1 MFRPQNPPEKLSED
15 QIEELKEAFSLF
27 DTNGDGT
34 ITSSELGTVLRSL
47 GKNVSDA
54 EVEELLKEVSVDHE
68 GMIHFPDFVA
78 MMSIRLRDF
87 NSEDEL
93 KEAFRMFDRNGDGMI
108 SADEL
113 RLALQSFGEQLADEE
128 IEELLREADI
138 NCDGQ
143 IDYQDFFASDARA
156 GGIGLLTEEEETNP
170 NETLRFHFQSHTSCR
185 SSETVMVGL
194 QERKN
199 FLGAFEKL
207 GAISNIN

>member
-1 MFRPQNPPEKLSED
+1 MSRQQNPPEKLSED

-54 EVEELLKEVSVDHE
+54 EVEELLMEVSVDHE

-93 KEAFRMFDRNGDGMI
+93 KEAFRIFDRNGDGMI

-143 IDYQDFFASDARA
+143 IDYQEFVKM
-156 GGIGLLTEEEETNP
+156 I
-170 NETLRFHFQSHTSCR
+170 TL
-185 SSETVMVGL
+185 
-194 QERKN
+194 K
-199 FLGAFEKL
+199 
-207 GAISNIN
+207 

>member
-1 MFRPQNPPEKLSED
+1 MSRHPNPPEKLSED

-143 IDYQDFFASDARA
+143 IDYQEFVKM
-156 GGIGLLTEEEETNP
+156 I
-170 NETLRFHFQSHTSCR
+170 TL
-185 SSETVMVGL
+185 
-194 QERKN
+194 K
-199 FLGAFEKL
+199 
-207 GAISNIN
+207 

>member
-143 IDYQDFFASDARA
+143 IDYQEFVKM
-156 GGIGLLTEEEETNP
+156 I
-170 NETLRFHFQSHTSCR
+170 TL
-185 SSETVMVGL
+185 
-194 QERKN
+194 K
-199 FLGAFEKL
+199 
-207 GAISNIN
+207 

>member
-1 MFRPQNPPEKLSED
+1 MSRHHNPPEKLSKD

-34 ITSSELGTVLRSL
+34 ITSCELGTVLRSL

-143 IDYQDFFASDARA
+143 IDYQEFVKM
-156 GGIGLLTEEEETNP
+156 I
-170 NETLRFHFQSHTSCR
+170 TL
-185 SSETVMVGL
+185 
-194 QERKN
+194 K
-199 FLGAFEKL
+199 
-207 GAISNIN
+207 